1 MIIYK
6 KTTKIIDVVNK
17 VYCDFCGK
25 EFDEITT
32 KSHGF
37 GQLHISFGYGSI
49 QDGDEHDF
57 QMCDK
62 CYGKIIYK
70 HLKPQVRDVRH

>member
-6 KTTKIIDVVNK
+6 KTTKIIDVVDK
-17 VYCDFCGK
+17 VYCDFCNK

-37 GQLHISFGYGSI
+37 GQIHISFGYGSKFDASEDNYQI
-49 QDGDEHDF
+49 
-57 QMCDK
+57 CDN
-62 CYGKIIYK
+62 CYTKIIHK
-70 HLKPQVRDVRH
+70 HLKPQVQDVR